1 MITTIF
7 FDLDGTLLPMDQ
19 DKFLNA
25 YLGGLAAKMA
35 PYGYDPK
42 QLVKGIWGGT
52 GAMVQNDG
60 SARNEDVFWHT
71 FSNLYGR
78 DTRADEP
85 IFERF
90 YYEEFQE
97 VKNVCGFDPRAA
109 QTIAQV
115 KQLGFRVVLATNP
128 LFPAIA
134 THSRVRWAG
143 LSPEDFEHI
152 TTYENSSYCKP
163 KPDYYR
169 EILGKLNL
177 KAEQC
182 LMVGNDVTE
191 DMVAREVGMKVFL
204 LTDCLINKDA
214 EDISPYPHG
223 SYPELLEYV
232 RSLT

>member
-25 YLGGLAAKMA
+25 YLAGLAAKMA
-35 PYGYDPK
+35 PHGYDPER
-42 QLVKGIWGGT
+42 LVKAIWLGT

-60 SARNEDVFWHT
+60 SDRNETVFWHT
-71 FSNLYGR
+71 FSDLYGR

-85 IFERF
+85 IFESF
-90 YYEEFQE
+90 YHQEFQE
-97 VKNVCGFDPRAA
+97 VKHICGFDPRAA
-109 QTIAQV
+109 ETIAQI

-163 KPDYYR
+163 NPDYYR

-191 DMVAREVGMKVFL
+191 DMIAREVGMKVFL

-214 EDISPYPHG
+214 EDISHYPHG
-223 SYPELLEYV
+223 SFPALLEYV
-232 RSLT
+232 RSLR